1 MATEPSLVLEE
12 LLSRIGGDREF
23 AVELLNEF
31 VDSLTREIAA
41 LNLSLEKKDAEGIRY
56 RAHSLKGS
64 ALNLAAR
71 EFARLASLCENAAR
85 NGQFEEIETTLPLLS
100 YEAETLQSIV
110 LSLG

>member
-41 LNLSLEKKDAEGIRY
+41 LHLSLEKKRC
-56 RAHSLKGS
+56 R
-64 ALNLAAR
+64 
-71 EFARLASLCENAAR
+71 R
-85 NGQFEEIETTLPLLS
+85 NPLPCPFS
-100 YEAETLQSIV
+100 
-110 LSLG
+110 